1 MYNIYWQFGEIFEID
16 LSGVV
21 ISKGLF
27 MKKRIFLVVLTVLL
41 GIMPTLNVWAVT
53 SKEMK
58 EQKKETEKQLSS
70 VQSNIDNIE
79 SDKELMENEIQEID
93 SQLVDLLLTVSILED
108 DIATKDIMIEKAG
121 IKYEEAKA
129 KEEEQDKAMKMRIKF
144 MYEKGDQSYIELF
157 LQSASISELLN
168 KVEYVEK
175 LYAYDRELL
184 LAYQKTKEEVFELK
198 TTLETEKAELE
209 EVQADYL
216 EQSEQLQNL
225 IDEKLATI
233 DNFEEQ
239 LATAKAEASKYQAQL
254 KEQNAAIKQ
263 LEAEEAARKAA
274 EEAAKKAAA
283 EAAKKAA
290 EEAKRKAAEEAAA
303 SKKAAEEARKSS
315 QENSDDSGDSDGESS
330 SNSESSGESS
340 YDEGGEEEHHEEE
353 HHSSDPGDSSKGQ
366 EIANFACQF
375 IGNPYVSGGTSLTE
389 GADCS
394 GFTSAVFREFGINL
408 PRSSSSQAAVGR
420 EVSYSEAQPGDI
432 LYYGGH
438 VAIYI
443 GNGQIVHASTPAT
456 GIKISN
462 ALYRSVITV
471 RRVV

>member
-1 MYNIYWQFGEIFEID
+1 
-16 LSGVV
+16 
-21 ISKGLF
+21 
-27 MKKRIFLVVLTVLL
+27 MKKRIILLVLTALL
-41 GIMPTLNVWAVT
+41 GIMPTFQVLATT
-53 SKEMK
+53 STEMK
-58 EQKKETEKQLSS
+58 EQKKETEKQLNS
-70 VQSNIDNIE
+70 VQSNIENIE
-79 SDKELMENEIQEID
+79 NDKESMENEIAEID

-108 DIATKDIMIEKAG
+108 DIATKDIMIDKAQV
-121 IKYEEAKA
+121 KYEEAKA
-129 KEEEQDKAMKMRIKF
+129 KEEEQDAAMKKRIKF

-184 LAYQKTKEEVFELK
+184 LAYQQTKEEVFNLK

-216 EQSEQLQNL
+216 EQSEQLQNM

-239 LATAKAEASKYQAQL
+239 LASAKEEASKYQAQL
-254 KEQNAAIKQ
+254 KEQNAKIKQ
-263 LEAEEAARKAA
+263 LEAEEAAKRAA

-283 EAAKKAA
+283 EAAKKAQ
-290 EEAKRKAAEEAAA
+290 EEAKRKAEEA
-303 SKKAAEEARKSS
+303 SKKASEEAKKNSESS
-315 QENSDDSGDSDGESS
+315 QSSDNSDDSENKSDEEKSSDSNSTSESS
-330 SNSESSGESS
+330 SDGGSSEES
-340 YDEGGEEEHHEEE
+340 YEEE

-375 IGNPYVSGGTSLTE
+375 VGNPYVAGGTSLTD

-408 PRSSSSQAAVGR
+408 PRSSSSQATVGR

-443 GNGQIVHASTPAT
+443 GGGQIVHASTPAT

-471 RRVV
+471 RRLV